1 MRFRDAVLKS
11 SGGRLTLHHL
21 RSAYSVDL
29 NEATLA
35 LITRTLGDP
44 GAAQGAG
51 RTLVEKLARAGV
63 LMEGAPD
70 PLPRRDASE
79 VVSLEIEPIGT
90 CNLEC
95 AHCFVSFSGRRMSQ
109 ATFDAVLEGAR
120 ALGVVELTFNG
131 GEPLLHPR
139 TLEWIDAARAAGL
152 RVLLFTN
159 ATLVTERIARRLAAA
174 GVGRVTVSLDG
185 FEAEH
190 DAIRGAGAFA
200 RAVRGIRRLVKA
212 GLTVFTTTMVHDG
225 NRESVEALGRWCR
238 EELGVHGLRTSVIAP
253 LGRAKTQPALAL
265 APEAVR
271 KLFAEEKPGTPSPTH
286 GRLPCRAGVDKLFVT
301 AGGDVFP
308 CHLFDTLDAAL
319 GNLRERPL
327 AEIAGGVG
335 AARCGQVLTRFDS
348 EHLPECEGC
357 PSLSACLGGC
367 RARAWALSGSA
378 WGRDPMACRKW
389 LGADRFVASA

>member
-1 MRFRDAVLKS
+1 MRFRDAVLKP

-35 LITRTLGDP
+35 LITRTLVDP

-51 RTLVEKLARAGV
+51 RSLVEKLARAGV
-63 LMEGAPD
+63 LEEGAPD

-79 VVSLEIEPIGT
+79 VVSLEIEPVGT

-95 AHCFVSFSGRRMSQ
+95 AHCFVSFSGQRMSQ
-109 ATFDAVLEGAR
+109 ATFDAVLAGAR

-131 GEPLLHPR
+131 GEPLLHPDA
-139 TLEWIDAARAAGL
+139 LEWIDAARAAGL

-159 ATLVTERIARRLAAA
+159 ATLVTERIAARLAAA

-200 RAVRGIRRLVKA
+200 RAVRGIRRLVAA

-225 NRESVEALGRWCR
+225 NRGSVEALGRWCR
-238 EELGVHGLRTSVIAP
+238 EALGVHGLRTSVIAP
-253 LGRAKTQPALAL
+253 LGRAKTRPALAL
-265 APEAVR
+265 APAEVR
-271 KLFAEEKPGTPSPTH
+271 ELFAHEPQGAPSPTN
-286 GRLPCRAGVDKLFVT
+286 GRLPCRAGVDKLFIT
-301 AGGDVFP
+301 AAGDVYP
-308 CHLFDTLDAAL
+308 CHLFDTLDAGL
-319 GNLRERPL
+319 GNVGDRPL
-327 AEIAGGVG
+327 EAIAGAVA
-335 AARCGQVLTRFDS
+335 AARCGPVLTRF
-348 EHLPECEGC
+348 EPGHLPECRSC
-357 PSLSACLGGC
+357 PSLASCLGGC

-389 LGADRFVASA
+389 LGVDRFSATA